1 MMFRIVMLWILGGLL
16 IIPYSIHRLFF
27 YADRDE
33 YAFLIVMPLFW
44 IFGFWGVVGPM
55 IAALRIHRIMKA
67 LESAGDADQVREAF
81 ERHEGKEVIID
92 LIALENKLP
101 RFLAVAIYKKIV
113 RKLALAGADQQLAGR
128 D

>member
-1 MMFRIVMLWILGGLL
+1 MMFRIFLLWILGGLL
-16 IIPYSIHRLFF
+16 IVPYSIHRLLF

-67 LESAGDADQVREAF
+67 LESAGDANQVREAF
-81 ERHEGKEVIID
+81 ERHDGREVIID
-92 LIALENKLP
+92 LIASENRLP
-101 RFLAVAIYKKIV
+101 RFIARMLYTKIAG
-113 RKLALAGADQQLAGR
+113 KLEHE
-128 D
+128 